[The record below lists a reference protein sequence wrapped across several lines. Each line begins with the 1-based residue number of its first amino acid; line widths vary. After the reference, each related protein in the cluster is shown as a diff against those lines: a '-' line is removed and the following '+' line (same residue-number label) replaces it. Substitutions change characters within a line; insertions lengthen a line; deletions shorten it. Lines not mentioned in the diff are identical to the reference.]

1 MVFPF
6 ADSLPETLIY
16 LIVSAIIVAKIG
28 AAGFV
33 LVKAGRSPIW
43 ALILLLPFVEVVAV
57 WVFAFSRWPRAAP
70 GTT

>member
-6 ADSLPETLIY
+6 ADMLPETLIY
-16 LIVSAIIVAKIG
+16 LLVSAIIVAKIG

-43 ALILLLPFVEVVAV
+43 ALFLLVPFGIEVVAV
-57 WVFAFSRWPRAAP
+57 WIFAFSRWPRER
-70 GTT
+70 